1 MAGHYIRR
9 APPIGGARASSAFRA
24 VRGIKRTAPN
34 ADAGSNF
41 PDEAHTMDQA
51 DTSQS
56 RSTAFPL
63 TQRELVGL
71 ALQRGARRP
80 DPAAATAPHAQRD
93 RVRQALAL
101 GFGGPKGATRAARR
115 GIVR

>member
-1 MAGHYIRR
+1 
-9 APPIGGARASSAFRA
+9 
-24 VRGIKRTAPN
+24 
-34 ADAGSNF
+34 
-41 PDEAHTMDQA
+41 MDQA
-51 DTSQS
+51 HISQS
-56 RSTAFPL
+56 RANAFPL

-80 DPAAATAPHAQRD
+80 DGGPAAPHSQRD